1 MLLLPGWLLA
11 SSELSL
17 PHFYSKVWCTSFH
30 MKANCCSHANKTNCC
45 GPGLVMKKRSGPSEM
60 AYFVLQTTSNN
71 NNSNS
76 NNISFEMV
84 CVKPLLFC
92 FNFLAAFVSSIHL
105 LHFFSCLLSLY
116 RMGQLLEYFAEND
129 SQQQQKENQ
138 DSLR

>member
-1 MLLLPGWLLA
+1 
-11 SSELSL
+11 
-17 PHFYSKVWCTSFH
+17 
-30 MKANCCSHANKTNCC
+30 
-45 GPGLVMKKRSGPSEM
+45 MKKRSGTSEM
-60 AYFVLQTTSNN
+60 AYFALQITFN
-71 NNSNS
+71 

-92 FNFLAAFVSSIHL
+92 FNFLAAFVPSIHL